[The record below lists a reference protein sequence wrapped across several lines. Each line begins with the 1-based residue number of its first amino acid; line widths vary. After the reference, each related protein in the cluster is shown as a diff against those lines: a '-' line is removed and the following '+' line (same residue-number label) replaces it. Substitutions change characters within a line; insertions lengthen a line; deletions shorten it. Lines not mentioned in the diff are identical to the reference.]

1 MVEASESDESRFG
14 MMEDSCTIASQEPKA
29 NKPESFANLLCYKA
43 IAFLPLISHWL
54 ELLGVKMAF
63 LLLFVHFVVVEISYS
78 LKLDLEACFIFNA
91 L

>member
-1 MVEASESDESRFG
+1 MVEASESDESGFG
-14 MMEDSCTIASQEPKA
+14 MTEDSGTIASQEPKA
-29 NKPESFANLLCYKA
+29 NKPESFANPLCYKA
-43 IAFLPLISHWL
+43 IAFLSLISHWL